1 MSEEQEL
8 SRSVRVGE
16 NTYTLTRFRGY
27 KATRIMRE
35 AAAIGR
41 KWPKLAKTAAA
52 FEREWAEDNVI
63 VMSRA
68 EAEFRYGSEGIDVSD
83 EAWQQ
88 GGGEVRLHRAPPL
101 EQRIAALFPEAME
114 YAERHVVTLLA
125 IVSASNEELAEHY
138 RSDTVDDFLK
148 ERSETLMLEGD
159 AAELVELAVAG
170 AELARGQFAPLGE
183 KLSVLTKAFGLKLP
197 TTKTMS
203 TEPSES
209 DSPETSRSESDG
221 SPESEPIEMQAATT
235 PETPS
240 PSGSP
245 SSSSS
250 PTRPPSSIDSPP
262 STDGIPTSSSTES
275 RGESSLASSPG

>member
-1 MSEEQEL
+1 MSDEQEL
-8 SRSVRVGE
+8 SRPVTVGE

-52 FEREWAEDNVI
+52 FERDWAEDNVI

-68 EAEFRYGSEGIDVSD
+68 EAEFRYGADGIDVSD

-88 GGGEVRLHRAPPL
+88 GGGEVRLHRSPPL

-114 YAERHVVTLLA
+114 YAERHVITLLA
-125 IVSASNEELAEHY
+125 IISASNEELAEHY
-138 RSDTVDDFLK
+138 RADTVDDFLK
-148 ERSETLMLEGD
+148 RRSETLLLEGD

-170 AELARGQFAPLGE
+170 AELARGQFAPLAERLG
-183 KLSVLTKAFGLKLP
+183 VLTQAFGLKMP
-197 TTKTMS
+197 TTKT
-203 TEPSES
+203 TPIEPSES
-209 DSPETSRSESDG
+209 DSPETSRSESEG
-221 SPESEPIEMQAATT
+221 SPETEETT
-235 PETPS
+235 TETPS

-262 STDGIPTSSSTES
+262 PTDGSPTSFSTES